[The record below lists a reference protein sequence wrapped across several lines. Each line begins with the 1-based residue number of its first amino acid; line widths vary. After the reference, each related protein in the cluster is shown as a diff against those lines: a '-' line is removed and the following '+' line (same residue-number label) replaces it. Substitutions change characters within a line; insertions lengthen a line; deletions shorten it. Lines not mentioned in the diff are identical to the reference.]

1 MAANKNNNRSMFLY
15 TALIFV
21 VAILL
26 IVLSFFG
33 EANLERNQPA
43 IKGTMEPAKQ
53 LNTSI
58 SQRAAVLSEEN
69 RILLEENQKL
79 KDEIASLK
87 EKQEAADTLLSA
99 MTYMSANDKANAQNE
114 LNKID
119 TKLLS
124 EAQMSVYKTINQFV
138 EQQ

>member
-1 MAANKNNNRSMFLY
+1 MAVNKNNNRSMFLY

-87 EKQEAADTLLSA
+87 EKQEAVDTLFSA
-99 MTYMSANDKANAQNE
+99 MTYMSTNDKVNAQNE

-119 TKLLS
+119 TELLS
-124 EAQMSVYKTINQFV
+124 EAQMSVYETINQFV

>member
-1 MAANKNNNRSMFLY
+1 MAANKNSNRSMFLY

-124 EAQMSVYKTINQFV
+124 EAQMSVYETINQFV

>member
-99 MTYMSANDKANAQNE
+99 MTYMSANDKLNAQNE

-119 TKLLS
+119 TELLS
-124 EAQMSVYKTINQFV
+124 EAQMSVYETINQFV

>member
-1 MAANKNNNRSMFLY
+1 MTTNKNNNRSMFLY

-33 EANLERNQPA
+33 EANLEKNQPS

-53 LNTSI
+53 LSNSI

-69 RILLEENQKL
+69 RILLEENQEL
-79 KDEIASLK
+79 KDEITSLK
-87 EKQEAADTLLSA
+87 ETQKTSDALLLA
-99 MTYMSANDKANAQNE
+99 MTYMSANDKAKAQEE

-119 TKLLS
+119 TELLS
-124 EAQMSVYKTINQFV
+124 EAQMSVYETINQFV

>member
-1 MAANKNNNRSMFLY
+1 MAANKNSNRSMFLY

-33 EANLERNQPA
+33 EANLEKNQPA

-69 RILLEENQKL
+69 RILLEENQEL

-87 EKQEAADTLLSA
+87 EKQEAADTLFSA
-99 MTYMSANDKANAQNE
+99 MTYMSANDKVNAQNE

-124 EAQMSVYKTINQFV
+124 EAQMSVYETINQFV

>member
-124 EAQMSVYKTINQFV
+124 EAQMSVYETINQFV

>member
-69 RILLEENQKL
+69 RILLEENQEL
-79 KDEIASLK
+79 KDEITSLK
-87 EKQEAADTLLSA
+87 EKQEAVDALLAA
-99 MTYMSANDKANAQNE
+99 MAYMSANDKVNAQNE

-119 TKLLS
+119 TELLS
-124 EAQMSVYKTINQFV
+124 EAQMSVYETINQFV

>member
-1 MAANKNNNRSMFLY
+1 MAANKNSNRSMFLY

-69 RILLEENQKL
+69 RILLEENQEL
-79 KDEIASLK
+79 KDEITSLK
-87 EKQEAADTLLSA
+87 ETQKTSDALLLA
-99 MTYMSANDKANAQNE
+99 MTYMSANDKAKAQEE

-119 TKLLS
+119 TELLS
-124 EAQMSVYKTINQFV
+124 EAQMSVYETINLFV
-138 EQQ
+138 KQQ

>member
-1 MAANKNNNRSMFLY
+1 MATNKNNNRSMFLY

-69 RILLEENQKL
+69 RILLEENKEL
-79 KDEIASLK
+79 KDEITSLK
-87 EKQEAADTLLSA
+87 EKQEAVDSLLAA
-99 MTYMSANDKANAQNE
+99 MAYMSANDKVNAQNE

-119 TKLLS
+119 TELLS
-124 EAQMSVYKTINQFV
+124 EAQMSVYETINQFV